1 MQPKYILDLDG
12 TLYRFK
18 NSATLLTSSFYSDIK
33 KNIFSFLASEVGVA
47 ENQLEETFSKLK
59 QTYGEQI
66 SIAIEKEF
74 GINREQYFSH
84 TWNLDPQKYIDPT
97 DEPRIVLEHLKG
109 NFAIL
114 TNAPMIW
121 AKRALQ
127 YLNVYDL
134 TKDLLFTGEPDIR
147 KPSPE
152 AFRQVGEF
160 LQVPF
165 EHIYSVGDQLH
176 SDILPPKSLGMK
188 TILIGA
194 KSDEADYCVESLEEM
209 LLHIPLD
216 KTA

>member
-1 MQPKYILDLDG
+1 MQSKFIFDLDG

-18 NSATLLTSSFYSDIK
+18 NNATFSTSAFYVDIK
-33 KNIFSFLASEVGVA
+33 KNISSFLLSEVGIP
-47 ENQLEETFSKLK
+47 ENQIEETISTLK

-66 SIAIEKEF
+66 SIAVEKEF
-74 GINREQYFSH
+74 GIDRAQYFLR
-84 TWNLDPQKYIDPT
+84 TWNLDPQHYIDPT
-97 DEPRIVLEHLKG
+97 EEPRIVLEQLKG

-114 TNAPMIW
+114 TNAPRIW
-121 AKRALQ
+121 AEQALR

-134 TKDLLFTGEPDIR
+134 AKDSLFTGEPDIR

-160 LQVPF
+160 LDVPF
-165 EHIYSVGDQLH
+165 EHIYSIGDQIY

-188 TILIGA
+188 TILVGA
-194 KSDEADYCVESLEEM
+194 KTDQADYCVDSLKEILSHT
-209 LLHIPLD
+209 LLN